1 MGMGVA
7 GSYLMARLKD
17 TEHDVTGYELKSEE
31 AHDSICAWGTIKP
44 VLTEFCKKTGRNF
57 DDFLMNCCCLVDDR
71 LVTCRWL
78 SDELLLHC

>member
-1 MGMGVA
+1 MLQSILKIAVMGMGVA

-57 DDFLMNCCCLVDDR
+57 DDFLRSERPRCVAA
-71 LVTCRWL
+71 V
-78 SDELLLHC
+78 